1 MTMNGNRSELN
12 LDELR
17 NQYST
22 ELEKLEMLLLSG
34 TAWNEVEKLRTHI
47 SNLSLEIYNKLY
59 SNPAE
64 SKLRDQ

>member
-1 MTMNGNRSELN
+1 MNGNWSDMN

-17 NQYST
+17 NQYSQ
-22 ELEKLEMLLLSG
+22 ELEKLETLLLSG
-34 TAWNEVEKLRTHI
+34 TAWNEVEKLRTDI

-64 SKLRDQ
+64 TSLRDQ

>member
-1 MTMNGNRSELN
+1 MKGNRSEMN

-17 NQYST
+17 NQYSL
-22 ELEKLEMLLLSG
+22 ELEKLETLLLSG
-34 TAWNEVEKLRTHI
+34 TAWNQVEKLRKDI

-64 SKLRDQ
+64 SKLRNQ

>member
-1 MTMNGNRSELN
+1 MEMNGNWSEMN

-17 NQYST
+17 NQYSE
-22 ELEKLEMLLLSG
+22 ELEKLETLLLSG
-34 TAWNEVEKLRTHI
+34 TAWNEVEKLRSHI

-64 SKLRDQ
+64 TKLRNQ

>member
-1 MTMNGNRSELN
+1 MKGNRSEMN

-17 NQYST
+17 NQYSL
-22 ELEKLEMLLLSG
+22 ELEKLETLLLSG
-34 TAWNEVEKLRTHI
+34 TAWNEVEKLRTNI

-64 SKLRDQ
+64 TSLRNQ